1 MSLAHLQGVLQREFA
16 DAVLDIMLSL
26 LDDPL
31 TRVQAAAAASMVHF
45 FEVDDLPSFEGRLR
59 PILERLVSTLQ
70 RGPLYIQ
77 EEVLAT
83 IGERR
88 DSQS

>member
-1 MSLAHLQGVLQREFA
+1 
-16 DAVLDIMLSL
+16 MLSL
-26 LDDPL
+26 LDDEV
-31 TRVQAAAAASMVHF
+31 TRVQAAAAAAMVHF
-45 FEVDDLPSFEGRLR
+45 FDLDGLPSFEDRLR

-83 IGERR
+83 IGKLLTVL
-88 DSQS
+88 SC

>member
-1 MSLAHLQGVLQREFA
+1 
-16 DAVLDIMLSL
+16 MLSL
-26 LDDPL
+26 LDDPV

-83 IGERR
+83 IGERH
-88 DSQS
+88 DSLELTGSRGRYPGGKGVLALLP